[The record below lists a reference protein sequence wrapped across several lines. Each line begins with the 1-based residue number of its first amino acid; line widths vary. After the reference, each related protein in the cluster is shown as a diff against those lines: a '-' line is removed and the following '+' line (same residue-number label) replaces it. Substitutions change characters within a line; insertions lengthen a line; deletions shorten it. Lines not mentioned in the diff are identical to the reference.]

1 MRALAVPRRP
11 LDALA
16 LAAGAWR
23 WWIAELRGLL
33 PRRLLD
39 LLNARQSRIVVEMTP
54 EEVSVTRRRAGSDTV
69 LLRVGGAAVASA
81 APAAL
86 RGAVSAGETVILR
99 LPQPEVLRKTVE
111 LPLGALRNL
120 RQILRFEVERQ
131 SPLDPERV
139 YFDHHVLRR
148 DTASRKLVI
157 ELRIVRRDAVD
168 RALAACRSLGLAPAS
183 LDFIGDDRPL
193 EIAEIRAAGGVSAAR
208 WPWRR
213 VTVALAALACLL
225 VASLAY
231 VESARRQQL
240 ASDIAARLAAAKA
253 EAQETDRLRKDIAA
267 LAARTEF
274 LDQQKA
280 KPLAIRI
287 VSEITRL
294 LPDGTWLFQLE
305 INGPKIR
312 IRGDSPAAS
321 QLLAA
326 FDGSPLFT
334 NTRFLAPVTQGAR
347 GGLERFDLSFD
358 YRGEP
363 P

>member
-1 MRALAVPRRP
+1 MRALAVKRRP

-16 LAAGAWR
+16 LAAAAWR

-33 PRRLLD
+33 PKRLLD
-39 LLNARQSRIVVEMTP
+39 LLNARQSRIVVEVTP
-54 EEVSVTRRRAGSDTV
+54 DEISVTRRHAGSDSV
-69 LLRVGGAAVASA
+69 LLRHGGTAVASA

-86 RGAVSAGETVILR
+86 RGPVSAGETVILR

-131 SPLDPERV
+131 SPLELERV
-139 YFDHHVLRR
+139 YFDHQVLRR
-148 DTASRKLVI
+148 DAAARKLVI
-157 ELRIVRRDAVD
+157 ELRIVKRDAVD
-168 RALAACRSLGLAPAS
+168 RALSVCRSLGLVPAA

-193 EIAEIRAAGGVSAAR
+193 EMAGLLTAGATSVAR

-225 VASLAY
+225 AASLAY

-240 ASDIAARLAAAKA
+240 ASDIAARLAAAKT
-253 EAQETDRLRKDIAA
+253 EVQDTDRLRKEIAA
-267 LAARTEF
+267 LTTRTEF

-280 KPLAIRI
+280 KPLAIRV

-305 INGPKIR
+305 IDGPKIR
-312 IRGDSPAAS
+312 LRGDSPAAS
-321 QLLAA
+321 QLLTA

-334 NTRFLAPVTQGAR
+334 NTRFLAPVTQGGR
-347 GGLERFDLSFD
+347 SGLERFDLSFD
-358 YRGEP
+358 YRGDP